1 MSTRASSFYVT
12 GGTLRPDAASYVE
25 RQADGDLYDALRR
38 GEYCYV
44 LTSRQ
49 MGKSSLMVHTAARLR
64 REGVAVVV
72 LDLTRVGQHLSPE
85 QWYDG
90 LLEHLGRQ
98 LGLEEELEEHWLRHA
113 RHGPLQRWMSALRE
127 IVLGR
132 TKGRIVIFIDE
143 VDAVLS
149 LPFSTDEF
157 FAAVRELYNRRA
169 EDPELARLTFC
180 LLGVASPADLITD
193 ARTSPFN
200 VGRRIELTDFTAAEA
215 DPLAEGLGTSPPAP
229 PRNGEGS
236 LPVFRPSAESPVGRH
251 LAALVCLVALVSP
264 GCRNHSSPR
273 PEPTGEVVVYTSVDR
288 PYAEPILREFTR
300 QSGVRARPVYD
311 TEAAKSL
318 GLAQRIVDERPRPRA
333 DVFWSS
339 EVVRLIGLKREGVL
353 EAYRSPAAAE
363 IPARYRD
370 PDGTWTGFAARARV
384 IVWNPRRVSRPP
396 RSLLDLSLPA
406 WRGEVAMANPLFG
419 TTASEAAALFQ
430 VLGPARARAH
440 FRALHDNGVRIVDGN
455 AVVADWVAR
464 GEVKVGV
471 TDTDDAF
478 SRIRDSKSLRM
489 LYPDQQGIGALVIPN
504 TVALIRGAPHSGNAR
519 RFIDYLLSREVEAA
533 LARGD
538 SRQIPLRAGVP
549 APPGTPALESTTGG
563 APATARPLLRAMAVD
578 YPRLATEM
586 RSVDESLRGL
596 FLR

>member
-236 LPVFRPSAESPVGRH
+236 LPVP
-251 LAALVCLVALVSP
+251 
-264 GCRNHSSPR
+264 
-273 PEPTGEVVVYTSVDR
+273 DR
-288 PYAEPILREFTR
+288 PPAN
-300 QSGVRARPVYD
+300 
-311 TEAAKSL
+311 
-318 GLAQRIVDERPRPRA
+318 ERSTPPPR
-333 DVFWSS
+333 F
-339 EVVRLIGLKREGVL
+339 GEGPG
-353 EAYRSPAAAE
+353 ERSPALPPAA
-363 IPARYRD
+363 PL
-370 PDGTWTGFAARARV
+370 
-384 IVWNPRRVSRPP
+384 PP
-396 RSLLDLSLPA
+396 R
-406 WRGEVAMANPLFG
+406 
-419 TTASEAAALFQ
+419 
-430 VLGPARARAH
+430 
-440 FRALHDNGVRIVDGN
+440 
-455 AVVADWVAR
+455 
-464 GEVKVGV
+464 
-471 TDTDDAF
+471 
-478 SRIRDSKSLRM
+478 
-489 LYPDQQGIGALVIPN
+489 
-504 TVALIRGAPHSGNAR
+504 
-519 RFIDYLLSREVEAA
+519 
-533 LARGD
+533 
-538 SRQIPLRAGVP
+538 
-549 APPGTPALESTTGG
+549 
-563 APATARPLLRAMAVD
+563 
-578 YPRLATEM
+578 
-586 RSVDESLRGL
+586 
-596 FLR
+596 